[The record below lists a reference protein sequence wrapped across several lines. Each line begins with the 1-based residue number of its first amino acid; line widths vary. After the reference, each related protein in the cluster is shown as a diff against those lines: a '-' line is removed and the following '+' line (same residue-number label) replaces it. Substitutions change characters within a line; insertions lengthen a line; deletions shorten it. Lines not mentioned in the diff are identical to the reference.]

1 MDDLMLKTPPNTLIV
16 IPARWASERFPGKP
30 LALLKGASGQS
41 RTLIARTVDAGLAVG
56 AAAQL
61 VVATDDIRI
70 AEEARAAGAN
80 AVMTDPDAR
89 NGTERVA
96 DAVARLDMAPDIVI
110 NLQGDAPLTPP
121 WYIEALIETMADP
134 SVDVATPVLEAAPDH
149 LDRLRADR
157 QAGRVGATTAVCGA
171 GGRAL
176 YFSKEVLP
184 FGGGA
189 RTPVLHH
196 VGVYAYRPAAL
207 KAYLS
212 LTPGDAELAEGL
224 EQLRFLEHGTPITC
238 TKVEAR
244 GRAFWEVNTP
254 EDIARVEAILMTEGR
269 D

>member
-1 MDDLMLKTPPNTLIV
+1 MPNPLPEPLIV
-16 IPARWASERFPGKP
+16 IPARWASKRFPGKP
-30 LALLKGASGQS
+30 LALLKGANGQS
-41 RTLIARTVDAGLAVG
+41 STLIARTVAAGLAG
-56 AAAQL
+56 GSSARGG
-61 VVATDDIRI
+61 VATDDIRI
-70 AEEARAAGAN
+70 AEEAVAAGAE
-80 AVMTDPDAR
+80 AVMTAPAAR

-96 DAVARLDMAPDIVI
+96 DAVDRLDVSPGIVV

-121 WYIEALIETMADP
+121 WYISALIETMADP
-134 SVDVATPVLEAAPDH
+134 RVDVATPVLEAAPDH

-184 FGGGA
+184 FGGGS

-196 VGVYAYRPAAL
+196 VGVYAYRPSAL
-207 KAYLS
+207 KTYLS
-212 LTPGDAELAEGL
+212 LTPGDAEEAEGL
-224 EQLRFLEHGTPITC
+224 EQLRWLEHGVPVTC
-238 TKVEAR
+238 TTVDAK

-254 EDIARVEAILMTEGR
+254 EDIARVEAILKAEGI